1 MRRGVERVMEWL
13 VEDCEGVEK
22 FFAESK
28 ENLEEVWVEGY
39 GWFSGE
45 LTKDKGELKGVW
57 CSVMEFVV

>member
-1 MRRGVERVMEWL
+1 MEWL

-22 FFAESK
+22 FFVESK

-45 LTKDKGELKGVW
+45 LMKDKGELKGVW
-57 CSVMEFVV
+57 CSVM